1 MTDAT
6 SWMSGPSTEDND
18 DVVQIIANGR
28 DAGYATSRGIR
39 VPVGEVLRIN
49 SVADLNAAFGEGSE
63 IANAFRLARERTSPA
78 LATGDDLDRLA
89 VVYDMIRGPAEPD
102 EVMRERIFDSLRTT
116 VRGTVRQYVN
126 GEWRELRPMTA
137 TQQREADARAAWRER
152 VLSAIGAG
160 EFRRRSCASCGRW
173 SFPYVL
179 CSECSGVESPWNR
192 LHATPS
198 ALSRWRERLAAWQRH
213 VAPLPLGVL
222 GGVCASRLYPEAPR
236 AHDAVRLRC
245 PLRRS
250 PDRGV
255 TLCVAQPTTDC
266 VTPTRREA

>member
-137 TQQREADARAAWRER
+137 TQQREADARAAWRSGR
-152 VLSAIGAG
+152 RPSRSC
-160 EFRRRSCASCGRW
+160 RRRRALPERRRPRHCPGR
-173 SFPYVL
+173 
-179 CSECSGVESPWNR
+179 
-192 LHATPS
+192 T
-198 ALSRWRERLAAWQRH
+198 AAR
-213 VAPLPLGVL
+213 
-222 GGVCASRLYPEAPR
+222 
-236 AHDAVRLRC
+236 
-245 PLRRS
+245 
-250 PDRGV
+250 
-255 TLCVAQPTTDC
+255 
-266 VTPTRREA
+266 

>member
-63 IANAFRLARERTSPA
+63 IANAFRYA
-78 LATGDDLDRLA
+78 
-89 VVYDMIRGPAEPD
+89 
-102 EVMRERIFDSLRTT
+102 
-116 VRGTVRQYVN
+116 
-126 GEWRELRPMTA
+126 RELRPMTT
-137 TQQREADARAAWRER
+137 TQQREADARETWR
-152 VLSAIGAG
+152 
-160 EFRRRSCASCGRW
+160 FRILNGLIPSRMRPCVSC
-173 SFPYVL
+173 
-179 CSECSGVESPWNR
+179 GVESIGILCFACEHP
-192 LHATPS
+192 ADAAPVF
-198 ALSRWRERLAAWQRH
+198 ARWRERLAAWQRH

>member
-39 VPVGEVLRIN
+39 IPVGEVLTIN
-49 SVADLNAAFGEGSE
+49 NVADLNAAFGEGSE
-63 IANAFRLARERTSPA
+63 IANALRYAREAGEFR
-78 LATGDDLDRLA
+78 
-89 VVYDMIRGPAEPD
+89 MIRRGDPVYVGS
-102 EVMRERIFDSLRTT
+102 EVMGFAVDDSDVNGT
-116 VRGTVRQYVN
+116 VSVMMGQPMTSVSGTVRQYVN
-126 GEWRELRPMTA
+126 GEWRALRPMTA
-137 TQQREADARAAWRER
+137 TQQREADARAEW
-152 VLSAIGAG
+152 
-160 EFRRRSCASCGRW
+160 RRRTIENMDAYAWKLCGSCGRQTRR
-173 SFPYVL
+173 SVL
-179 CSECSGVESPWNR
+179 CFRCRGDA
-192 LHATPS
+192 HA
-198 ALSRWRERLAAWQRH
+198 ALSRWRDRIAARQRH
-213 VAPLPLGVL
+213 AAPVPLDVL

-236 AHDAVRLRC
+236 ADDTVRLRC

>member
-39 VPVGEVLRIN
+39 VPVGE
-49 SVADLNAAFGEGSE
+49 
-63 IANAFRLARERTSPA
+63 
-78 LATGDDLDRLA
+78 
-89 VVYDMIRGPAEPD
+89 
-102 EVMRERIFDSLRTT
+102 
-116 VRGTVRQYVN
+116 
-126 GEWRELRPMTA
+126 WRELRPMTA
-137 TQQREADARAAWRER
+137 TQQREDDARDVWR
-152 VLSAIGAG
+152 
-160 EFRRRSCASCGRW
+160 FRILNGLIPSRMRPCVSCGVK
-173 SFPYVL
+173 SIGIL
-179 CSECSGVESPWNR
+179 CFACEHHVDAASVF
-192 LHATPS
+192 A
-198 ALSRWRERLAAWQRH
+198 RWRERLAAWQRH